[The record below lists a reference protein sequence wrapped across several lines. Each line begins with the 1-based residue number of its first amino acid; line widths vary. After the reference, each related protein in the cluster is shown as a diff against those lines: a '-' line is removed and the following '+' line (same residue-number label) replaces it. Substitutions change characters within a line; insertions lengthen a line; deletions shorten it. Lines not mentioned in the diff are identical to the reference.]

1 MNANQIQSE
10 FISLLLQNGEKQD
23 FCCHYWSRGTRR
35 MSRNIIELSRSINCL
50 IYFKVI
56 SKKSYNSYK
65 WGVTANRIDELKQ
78 SDMKWVLVLLYE
90 SASTGYFITA
100 EDVNR
105 YLSLSIWPLGRDG
118 DYKVATGSYL
128 QFNKKPFQSFSE
140 FLNSLVNSCK

>member
-1 MNANQIQSE
+1 MNATKIHSE
-10 FISLLLQNGEKQD
+10 FISLLHQNGEKQD
-23 FCCHYWSRGTRR
+23 FCCHYRPRGTRR
-35 MSRNIIELSRSINCL
+35 MSKNIIELSRSINCL

-65 WGVTANRIDELKQ
+65 WGVTANRIDELKK

-105 YLSLSIWPLGRDG
+105 YLSLSIWPLGKDG

-128 QFNKKPFQSFSE
+128 QFNNIPFQPFSE
-140 FLNSLVNSCK
+140 FLNFLINNCK

>member
-1 MNANQIQSE
+1 M
-10 FISLLLQNGEKQD
+10 GRD
-23 FCCHYWSRGTRR
+23 
-35 MSRNIIELSRSINCL
+35 IIELSGSMNCL
-50 IYFKVI
+50 IYFKVR
-56 SKKSYNSYK
+56 SKKSYKSYK

-105 YLSLSIWPLGRDG
+105 YLFLSIWPRGRDG
-118 DYKVATGSYL
+118 DYKVSTGSYL

>member
-10 FISLLLQNGEKQD
+10 FTSLLRQNGEKQD
-23 FCCHYWSRGTRR
+23 FCCKLWFRGTRG
-35 MSRNIIELSRSINCL
+35 MGRNIIELSGSMNCL
-50 IYFKVI
+50 IYFKVR
-56 SKKSYNSYK
+56 SKKSYK

-118 DYKVATGSYL
+118 NYTVSTGSYL

>member
-1 MNANQIQSE
+1 MNASQIHSE
-10 FISLLLQNGEKQD
+10 FISLLHQNGEKQG
-23 FCCHYWSRGTRR
+23 FCCHYWSRGTGR
-35 MSRNIIELSRSINCL
+35 MSGNIIELSRSINCL

-105 YLSLSIWPLGRDG
+105 YLSLSIWPLGKDG

-128 QFNKKPFQSFSE
+128 QFNKKPFQLFSE
-140 FLNSLVNSCK
+140 FLNFLVNNCK